1 MRTFSIR
8 RRLLVALLGALL
20 GAGLIAAIATYA
32 SARGEMDSL
41 LDEELRQI
49 ALSLRDHTQLDLARL
64 QRASDDPE
72 LRVLVQIWDPAFARP
87 YSSRAIDP
95 LPRLNAEGFATLDH
109 EGRSW
114 RVYATPS
121 GKQAIQ
127 VAQPTAL
134 RAELAARSAGR
145 LLLPVVI
152 VLPFLG
158 LLGWWI
164 VGRGLAPLTEVA
176 KTLSRRD
183 PTSLQPVTVAELPIE
198 VRPLVESLNALLQ
211 RLEGSFDTQRRF
223 AVDAA
228 HELRTPLTALT
239 LQIQLAA
246 RAQSED
252 ERAISL
258 ERMEQGVKR
267 ATRLVQ
273 QLLTMARLDPESA
286 QKPAVPTDLAI
297 LATAVVDELRPLAE
311 QKSIALEVDAPTP
324 AWVLGQEDA
333 LRILLTNLIDNAIRY
348 TAPSGRARVS
358 VQPDDTTVQLIVQDN
373 GPGIPPD
380 ERERVFD
387 RFYRGRDAAAGGSGL
402 GLAIVRQVADMHG
415 GSVTLS
421 AGNQASGLQAL
432 ATFPAVPPPQR
443 SGSPEALS
451 CA

>member
-32 SARGEMDSL
+32 SARSEVDAL

-49 ALSLRDHTQLDLARL
+49 ALSLRNHGQLEIQRL

-72 LRVLVQIWDPAFARP
+72 LRVLVQVWDPAFDRP

-95 LPRLNAEGFATLDH
+95 LPRLTAEGFATVEHD
-109 EGRSW
+109 GRSW

-134 RAELAARSAGR
+134 RAELAAKSAGR

-152 VLPFLG
+152 VLPFLA

-164 VGRGLAPLTEVA
+164 VGRGLASSPLAEIA
-176 KTLSRRD
+176 NTLTQRD

-211 RLEGSFDTQRRF
+211 RLDTSFDMQRRF
-223 AVDAA
+223 AADAA

-239 LQIQLAA
+239 LQVQLAA
-246 RAQSED
+246 RAQSDD
-252 ERAISL
+252 ERAIAL

-286 QKPAVPTDLAI
+286 QTPAVPTDLAV
-297 LATAVVDELRPLAE
+297 LATAVVHELQPLAA
-311 QKSIALEVDAPTP
+311 QKSIVLEVDAPAP

-348 TAPSGRARVS
+348 TAPSGRVDIT
-358 VQPDDTTVQLIVQDN
+358 VQPGDATAQVIVQDN

-387 RFYRGRDAAAGGSGL
+387 RFYRGRTAAAGGSGL
-402 GLAIVRQVADMHG
+402 GLAIVRQIAELHG
-415 GSVTLS
+415 ASVTLS
-421 AGNQASGLQAL
+421 AGGELGGLRAL
-432 ATFPAVPPPQR
+432 ASFPAASAP
-443 SGSPEALS
+443 
-451 CA
+451 